1 MVREKTEECDSL
13 YFSFWMMCYETQQHF
28 SLTTNMCL
36 YNLVT
41 FTMFFDFTADSK
53 NMGDIGFS
61 STTMSSFD
69 FNKFDEE
76 VKYDQKQIQKLKFKL
91 TLVLDSI

>member
-1 MVREKTEECDSL
+1 
-13 YFSFWMMCYETQQHF
+13 
-28 SLTTNMCL
+28 
-36 YNLVT
+36 
-41 FTMFFDFTADSK
+41 MFFDFTADSK